1 MGAARFWSPA
11 MPAALGLPLNLKTWL
26 TENRRLLK
34 PPVGEGRVIDGA
46 KDFVVS
52 VVSGPCRR
60 KDYHVSP
67 HEELFFQMEG
77 ELALW
82 IRDDDGVVHEVSVA
96 AGELFA
102 LPANVPHSPQRPEGS
117 IGLVVERR
125 RKGTE
130 DDTLRFYCDRCNHS
144 VYEEGFS
151 LEDAAE
157 ELADIFD
164 RFWDDATLRTCRK
177 CGAVVQPPSKGDLN
191 SSPRPP
197 ALRMARGATV
207 SGAKGGSKSVAKPA
221 AKRRVVA
228 GR

>member
-1 MGAARFWSPA
+1 
-11 MPAALGLPLNLKTWL
+11 MPATLGLPLNIKTWL
-26 TENRRLLK
+26 TENRRHCK
-34 PPVGEGRVIDGA
+34 PPFGEGRLIESA
-46 KDFVVS
+46 NDFVVS
-52 VVSGPCRR
+52 VVSGPCWR

-67 HEELFFQMEG
+67 HEELFFQLEG

-82 IRDDDGVVHEVSVA
+82 IRDSDGVVHEVSVG

-117 IGLVVERR
+117 VGLVFERR

-151 LEDAAE
+151 LDDAQD
-157 ELADIFD
+157 ELEDIFD

-177 CGAVVQPPSKGDLN
+177 CGSVVQPPTKGDLN

-197 ALRMARGATV
+197 ALRMARGAAV
-207 SGAKGGSKSVAKPA
+207 SGAKAAKSGVKAP
-221 AKRRVVA
+221 AKRRIVA
-228 GR
+228 RR

>member
-1 MGAARFWSPA
+1 

-26 TENRRLLK
+26 TDNRRHLK
-34 PPVGEGRVIDGA
+34 PPIGEGRVIDGA
-46 KDFVVS
+46 KDFVMS

-67 HEELFFQMEG
+67 YEELFFQMEG

-82 IRDDDGVVHEVSVA
+82 IRDSDGVVHEVTVA

-117 IGLVVERR
+117 IGLVIERR

-130 DDTLRFYCDRCNHS
+130 DDTLRFYCDRCNNS

-151 LEDAAE
+151 LDDAQE
-157 ELADIFD
+157 EVADIYA

-177 CGAVVQPPSKGDLN
+177 CGSVVQQPAKGDLN

-197 ALRMARGATV
+197 ALRMPRGGTV
-207 SGAKGGSKSVAKPA
+207 SGAKSAKAGAKPSPT
-221 AKRRVVA
+221 RRVVA
-228 GR
+228 RR